1 MTELDDEFPFNKYFL
16 MDMGW
21 FFLTILC
28 CDIAHTT
35 KFISW
40 VYTIFQIAKFKVVSF
55 MEEFLRVASGS
66 TLLTSVGFWSRQM
79 LKARSIIFKKI
90 AVRIELELGIYK
102 GSRLLADI

>member
-1 MTELDDEFPFNKYFL
+1 
-16 MDMGW
+16 
-21 FFLTILC
+21 
-28 CDIAHTT
+28 
-35 KFISW
+35 
-40 VYTIFQIAKFKVVSF
+40 

-90 AVRIELELGIYK
+90 AVRIELELGTYK